1 MLHQTI
7 SDIVASG
14 LSPSDYHVTE
24 GDHVWIRVAG
34 ALRKYEQGPRI
45 TREHFIELFKRNES
59 QSGLKADAIAEL
71 LEKAD
76 RDFPLKVAG
85 KRFRGNLY
93 RCNGG
98 RWSLVLRQQS
108 ENAPELSGL
117 GLPPAYMELLKN
129 TKGLILVTGGTGS
142 GKTTTLASTL
152 EYLNQTTPGHI
163 ITLEDPVEYII
174 RSKLC
179 RVDQRQ
185 VGRDVADFGTGL
197 RSALRQDPDILLVGE
212 LRDLETVKTA
222 LDAANTGHLVFATL
236 HTNSAIQTIE
246 RVTSFFEDSMQAWA
260 RSVLSQ
266 ALLGVVS
273 QVLVPN
279 VDQTKRVLAAELL
292 INTPDIRQLIRENR
306 SHQMF
311 NAMDTG
317 SGKGQ
322 QLLNKSLMNLVRNGI
337 ILPERALEYTYDQTG
352 LSKELTRI

>member
-1 MLHQTI
+1 MLYETI
-7 SDIVASG
+7 SDILSSG
-14 LSPSDYHVTE
+14 VSPSDYHVTE

-34 ALRKYEQGPRI
+34 SLRKYESGPKI
-45 TREHFIELFKRNES
+45 TRQHFLELLKRNEA
-59 QSGLKADAIAEL
+59 QSGLKAEAIPQL
-71 LEKAD
+71 LEQAD
-76 RDFPLKVAG
+76 RDFPIKVAG
-85 KRFRGNLY
+85 KRFRANLY

-98 RWSLVLRQQS
+98 RWSLVLRQQT
-108 ENAPELSGL
+108 ENAPELKTL
-117 GLPPAYMELLKN
+117 GLPLAYFELLKN
-129 TKGLILVTGGTGS
+129 TKGLILVTGSTGS

-152 EYLNQTTPGHI
+152 EYLNQSIPGHI

-174 RSKLC
+174 RSKMC

-185 VGRDVADFGTGL
+185 VGRDIPDFGTGL

-246 RVTSFFEDSMQAWA
+246 RVTSFFEETKQAWA

-273 QVLVPN
+273 QVLVPTR
-279 VDQTKRVLAAELL
+279 DETRRVLAAELL
-292 INTPDIRQLIRENR
+292 VNTSDIKQLIREDR
-306 SHQMF
+306 GHQIF

-322 QLLNKSLMNLVRNGI
+322 QLLNKSLLALVKGGVI
-337 ILPERALEYTYDQTG
+337 SPERALEYTYDQNG
-352 LSKELTRI
+352 LSKELGRL